1 MSDHNN
7 NWKKLASALAV
18 SALLAGCGSDG
29 KDGSDGEDGKPG
41 PVGVHISQADSLN
54 TQNLFAEYDAAS
66 NQLVVEFDL
75 VNTNGVSI
83 YGATIDNLTLKMGR
97 MARESEA
104 SRDDVQPM
112 VEPEHDREIWASYHH
127 RNGTRGSA
135 SMCNSSYTPYNE
147 CAVEEIDNGKYRFVV
162 DHALPTSKEEGGAEF
177 FFAYDESQIQG
188 LMMRVQRKLNGDK
201 TDYDGTH
208 YATYYWEAGNV
219 EAYRPKVVV
228 PDETCFA
235 CHTAEDVKANQYDSA
250 RDEHPTYRMSNAHYG
265 TSTEVCAFCHVDY
278 GLRTVNDGDDV
289 IEYSHSIKGLVH
301 AIHTG
306 ATHSDR
312 RGVAKFDSVIA
323 KDGANP
329 AFFLKFNNE
338 EGVYPQSAANCHAC
352 HVDYTTTEETLPENV
367 TAHAMDWF
375 ADKDGYSCQNCH
387 GDYHYADYHVDD
399 VYYGCVACHTSDE
412 GYGNPTNNRGGALR
426 HFADHGDAI
435 SRHSAATV
443 GSNIDVDYTALSWDG
458 TNFTIDFDV
467 TKAGEAVAGST
478 LSNVTVRINAV
489 AADGS
494 SQFLA
499 NRSNATATVD
509 ADGKGNVVLPA
520 HESLVALLSDPMNP
534 MGADDYVLAV
544 TAYFSACVA
553 NKTADLTDYVDGA
566 CSGVVSPY
574 ASQTRYL
581 TVAGEASDVRRHAA
595 AAYENCTAC
604 HNDDMVVRSSGYHYR
619 NADNDTCAQCHGA
632 DGYKPSMMAR
642 VHASSSMDRV
652 RAHGRDDVQAF
663 FSMNQCSVC
672 HDNSYTLQD
681 ASTGPQFS
689 GSGTYS
695 SPQTAVCASC
705 HLSDAYFEAG
715 QISSAA
721 AHILNMGGIH
731 KGSRDEASVSES
743 CATCHNAENIQ
754 KNHKFN

>member
-41 PVGVHISQADSLN
+41 PIGVHISQADSLN
-54 TQNLFAEYDAAS
+54 TSNLFAEYSAES

-75 VNTNGVSI
+75 VNTNGVAI
-83 YGATIDNLTLKMGR
+83 HGATIDNLTLKMGR
-97 MARESEA
+97 MALESEA
-104 SRDDVQPM
+104 NRDDVQPM
-112 VEPEHDREIWASYHH
+112 AEPLHNREIWASYHH

-135 SMCNSSYTPYNE
+135 SMCNTSYTPYNE
-147 CAVEEIDNGKYRFVV
+147 CSVEEIETGKYRFVV
-162 DHALPTSKEEGGAEF
+162 DHALPTTKEEGGAEF
-177 FFAYDESQIQG
+177 FFAYDDSQVQG
-188 LMMRVQRKLNGDK
+188 VMMRVQRKLAGDK
-201 TDYDGTH
+201 TDYDATH

-219 EAYRPKVVV
+219 EAERPKSILA
-228 PDETCFA
+228 DQTCFA
-235 CHTAEDVKANQYDSA
+235 CHTAEDVKANQYESA

-278 GLRTVNDGDDV
+278 GIRTVSDGENT

-312 RGVAKFDSVIA
+312 RSVAKFDSVIA

-338 EGVYPQSAANCHAC
+338 EGVYPQSTANCLAC
-352 HVDYTTTEETLPENV
+352 HVDYTTTEDTLPEDV
-367 TAHAMDWF
+367 TYHALHWF
-375 ADKDGYSCQNCH
+375 ADQDKQSCQNCH
-387 GDYHYADYHVDD
+387 GDYHYGDREE
-399 VYYGCVACHTSDE
+399 GCISCHSSYD
-412 GYGNPTNNRGGALR
+412 GNTRGGALR
-426 HFADHGDAI
+426 HFSDHGME

-443 GSNIDVDYTALSWDG
+443 GSNIDVDYTGLSWDG
-458 TNFTIDFDV
+458 TNFDIQFNV
-467 TKAGEAVAGST
+467 TKGEEAVSGSA
-478 LSNVTVRINAV
+478 LSNVTVRVNAV

-499 NRSNATATVD
+499 NRSNATATVNTN
-509 ADGKGNVVLPA
+509 GIGTVTVPA
-520 HESLVALLSDPMNP
+520 HETLAALLNDIDNP
-534 MGADDYVLAV
+534 TAAQDYVLAV
-544 TAYFSACVA
+544 TAYFNACVS
-553 NKTADLTDYVDGA
+553 NKSNALTDYVDGQ
-566 CSGVVSPY
+566 CSAVVSPY

-581 TVAGEASDVRRHAA
+581 TVAGEASEVRRHAA

-604 HNDDMVVRSSGYHYR
+604 HTDDMVVRSSGYHYR

-652 RAHGRDDVQAF
+652 RAHGREDVQAF

-672 HDNSYTLQD
+672 HDNSYTLD
-681 ASTGPQFS
+681 DVSTGPQFS
-689 GSGTYS
+689 GSSTYS

-705 HLSDAYFEAG
+705 HLSDAYFD
-715 QISSAA
+715 AA
-721 AHILNMGGIH
+721 KIAAADAHILNMGGIH
-731 KGSRDEASVSES
+731 KGSREEASVSES

-754 KNHKFN
+754 KNHKFD